1 MPIAPKRMPF
11 FDHLAELRRRL
22 VIVLASVSVVSL
34 VVYGWAWQIYDFIME
49 PVLPYLKSAGAESL
63 VTLGP
68 FEGFT
73 LRFRVS
79 LYAAIVLVSPIIIWQ
94 VMAFFMPALQPR
106 ERKYVIPTFA
116 AMITLFLTGI
126 SFCYVVVVPKAFE
139 WMIAQLGGSV
149 GVMPDAARWFGG
161 VMLLVLAF
169 GIGFQIP
176 VVVFY
181 LMIFN
186 IVPYQK
192 LRSNW
197 RVSYV
202 VLMIVSAVA
211 TPDWSPV
218 TMGSLFIALVL
229 LYEASMLLAR
239 VVLSRRIAEQRR
251 LEAAE
256 A

>member
-1 MPIAPKRMPF
+1 MPF

-22 VIVLASVSVVSL
+22 VIIFASVGVVSL
-34 VVYGWAWQIYDFIME
+34 VVYGWAWPIYDFIMK
-49 PVLPYLKSAGAESL
+49 PVLPYLEKAGVKNL

-79 LYAAIVLVSPIIIWQ
+79 LYAGIVLVSPIIIWQ
-94 VMAFFMPALQPR
+94 VMGFFLPALKPK

-116 AMITLFLTGI
+116 AMVTLFLAGI
-126 SFCYVVVVPKAFE
+126 AFCYIIVEPKAFE
-139 WMIAQLGGSV
+139 WMIGQLGGSV

-161 VMLLVLAF
+161 VILLLLAF
-169 GIGFQIP
+169 GVGFQIP
-176 VVVFY
+176 IIVFY
-181 LMIFN
+181 LMIFD
-186 IVPYQK
+186 IVPYKK

-197 RVSYV
+197 RVAYV

-218 TMGSLFIALVL
+218 TMGALFIALVI
-229 LYEASMLLAR
+229 LYEASLLLAR
-239 VVLSRRIAEQRR
+239 LVLARRIAEQRR

-256 A
+256 V

>member
-1 MPIAPKRMPF
+1 MPF

-22 VIVLASVSVVSL
+22 VIIFASVGIVSL
-34 VVYGWAWQIYDFIME
+34 AVYAWAWQIYDFIMK
-49 PVLPYLKSAGAESL
+49 PVLPYLEQAGVKSL

-94 VMAFFMPALQPR
+94 VMAFFLPALKAR
-106 ERKYVIPTFA
+106 ERKYVVPTFA
-116 AMITLFLTGI
+116 AMVLLFLAGI
-126 SFCYVVVVPKAFE
+126 TFCYIIVEPKAFE
-139 WMIAQLGGSV
+139 WMIAQLGGAV

-161 VMLLVLAF
+161 VILLLLAF
-169 GIGFQIP
+169 GVGFQIP
-176 VVVFY
+176 IIVFY

-197 RVSYV
+197 RIAYV
-202 VLMIVSAVA
+202 VLMVVAAIA

-218 TMGSLFIALVL
+218 TMGALFVALVV
-229 LYEASMLLAR
+229 LYEASLLLAR

-251 LEAAE
+251 IEAAE

>member
-1 MPIAPKRMPF
+1 MPF

-22 VIVLASVSVVSL
+22 IIIFASVSIVSL
-34 VVYGWAWQIYDFIME
+34 AVYAFAWQIYDFIMK
-49 PVLPYLKSAGAESL
+49 PVLPYLKQAGVQSL

-79 LYAAIVLVSPIIIWQ
+79 LYAAIVICSPIIIWQ
-94 VMAFFMPALQPR
+94 VMAFFLPALQPK

-116 AMITLFLTGI
+116 SMVVLFLAGI
-126 SFCYVVVVPKAFE
+126 SFCYTIVEPKAFQ
-139 WMIAQLGGSV
+139 WMIDQLGGAV
-149 GVMPDAARWFGG
+149 GLMPDAGRWFGG
-161 VMLLVLAF
+161 VILLLLAF
-169 GIGFQIP
+169 GVGFQIP
-176 VVVFY
+176 VIVFY

-192 LRSNW
+192 LRQNW
-197 RVSYV
+197 RVVYV
-202 VLMIVSAVA
+202 VIMIVAAMA

-218 TMGSLFIALVL
+218 TMGALALALVL
-229 LYEASMLLAR
+229 LYEGSMLLAR
-239 VVLSRRIAEQRR
+239 AVLSKRIAEQQR

>member
-1 MPIAPKRMPF
+1 MPF

-22 VIVLASVSVVSL
+22 IIIFASVAVVSL
-34 VVYGWAWQIYDFIME
+34 VVYAWAWQIYDFIVK
-49 PVLPYLKSAGAESL
+49 PILPYLKEAGAKSL

-79 LYAAIVLVSPIIIWQ
+79 LYASIVLVSPIIIWQ
-94 VMAFFMPALQPR
+94 VMAFFLPALKPR

-116 AMITLFLTGI
+116 AMVALFIGGI
-126 SFCYVVVVPKAFE
+126 VFCYTIVEPKAFQ
-139 WMIAQLGGSV
+139 WMIAQLGGAV
-149 GVMPDAARWFGG
+149 GVLPDAARWFGG
-161 VMLLVLAF
+161 VMLLLLAF

-186 IVPYQK
+186 IVPYKK

-197 RVSYV
+197 RVVYV
-202 VLMIVSAVA
+202 VLMIISAVA

-218 TMGSLFIALVL
+218 TMGSLFIALVV

-239 VVLSRRIAEQRR
+239 IVLSRRIAEQKR

>member
-1 MPIAPKRMPF
+1 MPF
-11 FDHLAELRRRL
+11 FEHLSELRRRL
-22 VIVLASVSVVSL
+22 VIMIASVSVVSL
-34 VVYGWAWQIYDFIME
+34 VVYTWAWRIYDFIMR
-49 PVLPYLKSAGAESL
+49 PVLPYLKEAGAKEL

-79 LYAAIVLVSPIIIWQ
+79 LYAAIVICSPIIIWQ
-94 VMAFFMPALQPR
+94 IMAFFLPALKPK

-116 AMITLFLTGI
+116 AMVALFVGGIT
-126 SFCYVVVVPKAFE
+126 FCYIVVLPAAFA
-139 WMIAQLGGSV
+139 WMIGQLGGAV
-149 GVMPDAARWFGG
+149 GVMPDAGRWFGG
-161 VMLLVLAF
+161 VMLLLLAF

-186 IVPYQK
+186 IVPYRT
-192 LRSNW
+192 LRHNW
-197 RVSYV
+197 RIAYV
-202 VLMIVSAVA
+202 ALMVLSAVA

-218 TMGSLFIALVL
+218 TMGALFGALII
-229 LYEASMLLAR
+229 LYEASMALAR

-256 A
+256 AAEA

>member
-1 MPIAPKRMPF
+1 MPF

-22 VIVLASVSVVSL
+22 VIIFASVGIVSL
-34 VVYGWAWQIYDFIME
+34 VVYTWAWQVYDFIME
-49 PVLPYLKSAGAESL
+49 PVLPYLKAAGADSL

-94 VMAFFMPALQPR
+94 VMAFFLPALQAR
-106 ERKYVIPTFA
+106 ERKYVIPTFG
-116 AMITLFLTGI
+116 AMLLLFSGGI
-126 SFCYVVVVPKAFE
+126 AFCYTIVLPKAFE

-161 VMLLVLAF
+161 VMLLLLAF
-169 GIGFQIP
+169 GVGFQIP
-176 VVVFY
+176 VIVFY

-202 VLMIVSAVA
+202 ALMITSAIA

-218 TMGSLFIALVL
+218 TMGALFLALVV

-239 VVLSRRIAEQRR
+239 IVLARRINEQRR
-251 LEAAE
+251 LEAEE

>member
-1 MPIAPKRMPF
+1 MPF
-11 FDHLAELRRRL
+11 FDHLSELRRRL
-22 VIVLASVSVVSL
+22 VIIVASVSIVSL
-34 VVYGWAWQIYDFIME
+34 VVYTWAWDIYDFIMK
-49 PVLPYLKSAGAESL
+49 PVLPYLKKAGAESL

-79 LYAAIVLVSPIIIWQ
+79 LYAAIVIASPIIIWQ
-94 VMAFFMPALQPR
+94 VMAFFLPALKSR

-116 AMITLFLTGI
+116 AMITLFLGGI
-126 SFCYVVVVPKAFE
+126 TFCYIVVLPKAFE
-139 WMIAQLGGSV
+139 WMIAQLGGAV
-149 GVMPDAARWFGG
+149 GLMPDAARWFGG
-161 VMLLVLAF
+161 VTLLLLAF
-169 GIGFQIP
+169 GVGFQIP
-176 VVVFY
+176 VIVFY
-181 LMIFN
+181 LMIFD
-186 IVPYQK
+186 IVPYK
-192 LRSNW
+192 TLRSNW
-197 RVSYV
+197 RVAYV
-202 VLMIVSAVA
+202 TLMVVSAIA

-218 TMGSLFIALVL
+218 TMGALFAALVV

>member
-1 MPIAPKRMPF
+1 MPF

-22 VIVLASVSVVSL
+22 VIVLASVSVVAL
-34 VVYGWAWQIYDFIME
+34 VVYTWAWDIYDFIMK
-49 PVLPYLKSAGAESL
+49 PILPYLKEAGAESL

-79 LYAAIVLVSPIIIWQ
+79 LYAAIVITSPIIIWQ
-94 VMAFFMPALQPR
+94 VMAFFLPALQPR
-106 ERKYVIPTFA
+106 ERKYVVPTFM
-116 AMITLFLTGI
+116 AMVTLFLGGVA
-126 SFCYVVVVPKAFE
+126 FCYTIVEPKAFE
-139 WMIAQLGGSV
+139 WMIGQLGGAV
-149 GVMPDAARWFGG
+149 GLMPDAARWFGG
-161 VMLLVLAF
+161 VMLLLLAF

-197 RVSYV
+197 RVAYV
-202 VLMIVSAVA
+202 VLMIISAVA

-218 TMGSLFIALVL
+218 TMGSLFVALVV

-239 VVLSRRIAEQRR
+239 IVLSRRIAEQRR